1 MKQNAAI
8 AGDTDRVCGR
18 IFDSAA
24 GGGTLA
30 AAAYGTQLSVCS
42 KISFIVKLSNQ
53 A

>member
-8 AGDTDRVCGR
+8 AGDTDRICGR

-42 KISFIVKLSNQ
+42 KIFLLSIILNL